1 MKKILVVDDEQHIL
15 TLLVFNLK
23 KEGYLVDTADDGRQG
38 LEMALENN
46 YDFIVLDLMLPSL
59 DGIEICKRIRQAKL
73 ETPILMLT
81 AKDEEF
87 DKIIGLELGAD
98 DYMTKPFSPRELL
111 ARIKAIFRRVG
122 NVSSEQEEVL
132 VFKDLSIYPERHEV
146 VLQGKKVD
154 LTPKEYELLLYLAK
168 RPEKTVSRDRLLE
181 KIWGF
186 DYTGETRM
194 VDVHIGKLREKIE
207 VDTKQ
212 PVYIKTV
219 RGYGYKFGGSA

>member
-1 MKKILVVDDEQHIL
+1 MKLYYKV
-15 TLLVFNLK
+15 
-23 KEGYLVDTADDGRQG
+23 
-38 LEMALENN
+38 
-46 YDFIVLDLMLPSL
+46 
-59 DGIEICKRIRQAKL
+59 
-73 ETPILMLT
+73 
-81 AKDEEF
+81 
-87 DKIIGLELGAD
+87 
-98 DYMTKPFSPRELL
+98 
-111 ARIKAIFRRVG
+111 
-122 NVSSEQEEVL
+122 
-132 VFKDLSIYPERHEV
+132 
-146 VLQGKKVD
+146 KKVD

-207 VDTKQ
+207 ADTKQ